1 MAYTTKDLEK
11 QKKQQ
16 GISKDKLSYAVAQG
30 GNAAALAGGMAKQG
44 INAAKQV
51 GYGIGTI
58 KTLLNKPKD
67 YEESDEVK
75 QAQED
80 LKNHYNSKPGDY
92 QSNYADQIQG
102 LLKDYENTKDFQY
115 DFNADPL
122 YQQYKD
128 QYIQQGKMAMQDT
141 MGNAA
146 ALTGGYGSSYAST
159 AGNQAYQS
167 SLNDLNNVIP
177 SLYDRAYSKY
187 RDDKSDKLQHMQVL
201 QNLDDSDYKKYQD
214 TLSDYYNT
222 LNYLQSQSQYLS
234 ESDYNR
240 YLNQLAQWQYEL
252 EYYTG
257 RADAAQQQSNWQS
270 EQNRQ
275 YMQDYVNQRNW
286 QNQFDYQKEQDA
298 LAQNNWQQQFDYGKE
313 QDALAQ
319 NNWQKQFDYG
329 KEQDALAQNN
339 WQQQF
344 DYGKQQDAL
353 AQSNWQKQFDYG
365 KQQDSRDYNLKKQQ
379 FEHDKYMDSLK
390 AQSYSTSSS
399 SSSGRSGS
407 SGSSTGSS
415 GKQTATKSKAA
426 SEFIGAQPTRYEFGV
441 RPALKNQYGSY
452 ENYIKTKISQNK
464 NLTDEDI
471 YILSQHYGLS

>member
-286 QNQFDYQKEQDA
+286 QNQFDY
-298 LAQNNWQQQFDYGKE
+298 
-313 QDALAQ
+313 
-319 NNWQKQFDYG
+319 
-329 KEQDALAQNN
+329 
-339 WQQQF
+339 
-344 DYGKQQDAL
+344 
-353 AQSNWQKQFDYG
+353 G

-399 SSSGRSGS
+399 SSSGGSGY

-452 ENYIKTKISQNK
+452 ENYIKTKMSQNK

>member
-11 QKKQQ
+11 QKNQQ
-16 GISKDKLSYAVAQG
+16 GISKDKLSYAVTQG
-30 GNAAALAGGMAKQG
+30 GNAAALAGGIAKQG
-44 INAAKQV
+44 FNTAKQL

-67 YEESDEVK
+67 YEESEEVK
-75 QAQED
+75 RAQEE
-80 LKNHYNSKPGDY
+80 LKTHYNSKPGDY

-102 LLKDYENTKDFQY
+102 LLKDYENTKAFQY

-159 AGNQAYQS
+159 AGNQAYQA
-167 SLNDLNNVIP
+167 SLNELNNVIP
-177 SLYDRAYSKY
+177 ELYDRAYGKY

-319 NNWQKQFDYG
+319 NNWQ
-329 KEQDALAQNN
+329 
-339 WQQQF
+339 QQF

-399 SSSGRSGS
+399 SSSGGSGYSGS
-407 SGSSTGSS
+407 SSGSG

-452 ENYIKTKISQNK
+452 ENYIKTKMSQNK

>member
-187 RDDKSDKLQHMQVL
+187 RDDKSDKLQHMKVL

-275 YMQDYVNQRNW
+275 YLQDYVNLRNW

-298 LAQNNWQQQFDYGKE
+298 LAQNNWQQ
-313 QDALAQ
+313 
-319 NNWQKQFDYG
+319 
-329 KEQDALAQNN
+329 
-339 WQQQF
+339 
-344 DYGKQQDAL
+344 
-353 AQSNWQKQFDYG
+353 QFDYG

-452 ENYIKTKISQNK
+452 ENYIKTKMSQNK

>member
-75 QAQED
+75 QAQEN

-286 QNQFDYQKEQDA
+286 Q
-298 LAQNNWQQQFDYGKE
+298 
-313 QDALAQ
+313 
-319 NNWQKQFDYG
+319 
-329 KEQDALAQNN
+329 
-339 WQQQF
+339 
-344 DYGKQQDAL
+344 
-353 AQSNWQKQFDYG
+353 KQFDYG

-452 ENYIKTKISQNK
+452 ENYIKTKMSQNK

>member
-234 ESDYNR
+234 ESDYNK

-275 YMQDYVNQRNW
+275 YMQDAISQRNW

-298 LAQNNWQQQFDYGKE
+298 LAQSNWQQ
-313 QDALAQ
+313 
-319 NNWQKQFDYG
+319 
-329 KEQDALAQNN
+329 
-339 WQQQF
+339 
-344 DYGKQQDAL
+344 
-353 AQSNWQKQFDYG
+353 QFDYG

-399 SSSGRSGS
+399 SSSGRSGYSGSS
-407 SGSSTGSS
+407 SGSG

-452 ENYIKTKISQNK
+452 ENYIKTKMSQNK

-471 YILSQHYGLS
+471 AILSQHYGIY

>member
-187 RDDKSDKLQHMQVL
+187 RDDKSDKLQHMKVL

-298 LAQNNWQQQFDYGKE
+298 LAQNNWQQQFDYGK
-313 QDALAQ
+313 
-319 NNWQKQFDYG
+319 
-329 KEQDALAQNN
+329 
-339 WQQQF
+339 
-344 DYGKQQDAL
+344 
-353 AQSNWQKQFDYG
+353 
-365 KQQDSRDYNLKKQQ
+365 QQDSRDYNLKKQQ

-452 ENYIKTKISQNK
+452 ENYIKTKMSQNK

>member
-286 QNQFDYQKEQDA
+286 QNQFDYQK
-298 LAQNNWQQQFDYGKE
+298 
-313 QDALAQ
+313 
-319 NNWQKQFDYG
+319 
-329 KEQDALAQNN
+329 
-339 WQQQF
+339 
-344 DYGKQQDAL
+344 QQDAL

-452 ENYIKTKISQNK
+452 ENYIKTKMSQNK

>member
-201 QNLDDSDYKKYQD
+201 QNLDDADYKKYQD

-298 LAQNNWQQQFDYGKE
+298 LAQNNWQQQFDYGK
-313 QDALAQ
+313 
-319 NNWQKQFDYG
+319 
-329 KEQDALAQNN
+329 
-339 WQQQF
+339 
-344 DYGKQQDAL
+344 
-353 AQSNWQKQFDYG
+353 
-365 KQQDSRDYNLKKQQ
+365 QQDSRDYNLKKQQ
-379 FEHDKYMDSLK
+379 SEHDKYMDSLK

-452 ENYIKTKISQNK
+452 ENYIKTKMSQNK